1 MNTDKGK
8 IIVIGGGP
16 AGMMA
21 AATAGKR
28 GLDVTLIEKNEK
40 LGKKIYLT
48 GKGRCNV
55 TNNADIEDL
64 IANVPTNGKFLYSAF
79 YTFTN
84 QDLINLLNNLG
95 LKLKIERGNRVF
107 PESNKSSDV
116 IRTLEKY
123 VRSNNVKV
131 LRSEVSKIEV
141 EKGRVIGVLLKD
153 GSSLPCNSVIVATG
167 GMSYPS
173 TGSTGDGYRF
183 ARECGH
189 TVTPLYPSLVPLE
202 TMEAW
207 PKDAQGLSLRNIQ
220 ITVFNNRNREVYK
233 DFGEMVFTH
242 YGVSGPVILSASS
255 YMGKKDPQNYKL
267 KIDLKPALSEE
278 QLDSRIQRDF
288 TKYSRKILANGLDD
302 LLPKKLIPVVIDL
315 SRIPADKPINQISR
329 EERHT
334 LVRLLKELTL
344 TIKGYRPIKEAII
357 TSGGVSVKEIDPG
370 TMESKLVSGL
380 YFAGEVIDVDAYT
393 GGFNMQIAFST
404 GYLAGSNC

>member
-1 MNTDKGK
+1 LDNKSK
-8 IIVIGGGP
+8 RVIVIGAGP
-16 AGMMA
+16 AGMLA
-21 AATAGKR
+21 AGTAGKR

-55 TNNADIEDL
+55 TNNADVEDL
-64 IANVPTNGKFLYSAF
+64 IANVPTNKKFLYSAF

-84 QDLINLLNNLG
+84 NNLMELLNDLG
-95 LKLKIERGNRVF
+95 LKLKVERGNRVF
-107 PESNKSSDV
+107 PVSNKSSDV

-123 VRSNNVKV
+123 VRSNNVRVLKGEVLNILTENGKV
-131 LRSEVSKIEV
+131 A
-141 EKGRVIGVLLKD
+141 GVLLKND
-153 GSSLPCNSVIVATG
+153 TFLPCDSIIVATG
-167 GMSYPS
+167 GMSYPT
-173 TGSTGDGYRF
+173 TGSTGDGYQF

-202 TMEAW
+202 TLETW
-207 PKDAQGLSLRNIQ
+207 PKDAQGLSLSNIQ
-220 ITVFNNRNREVYK
+220 ITVLDKRSKEVFK

-255 YMGKKDPQNYKL
+255 YMGKKDPLNYKL

-278 QLDSRIQRDF
+278 QLDARIQRDF
-288 TKYSRKILANGLDD
+288 TKYARKILANGLDD
-302 LLPKKLIPVVIDL
+302 LLPQKLIPIIID
-315 SRIPADKPINQISR
+315 SSQISADKPINQVTK

-334 LVRLLKELTL
+334 LVRLLKGLTL
-344 TIKGYRPIKEAII
+344 TIKGYRPINEAII
-357 TSGGVSVKEIDPG
+357 TSGGVSVKEIDPA
-370 TMESKLVSGL
+370 TMESKLVQGL

-404 GYLAGSNC
+404 GYLAGSVC

>member
-1 MNTDKGK
+1 MDNKSK
-8 IIVIGGGP
+8 RVIVIGAGP
-16 AGMMA
+16 AGMLA
-21 AATAGKR
+21 AGTAGKR

-55 TNNADIEDL
+55 TNNADVEDL
-64 IANVPTNGKFLYSAF
+64 IANVPTNKKFLYSAF

-84 QDLINLLNNLG
+84 NNLMELLNDLG
-95 LKLKIERGNRVF
+95 LKLKVERGNRVF
-107 PESNKSSDV
+107 PVSNKSSDV

-123 VRSNNVKV
+123 VRSNNVRVLKGEVLNILTENGKV
-131 LRSEVSKIEV
+131 A
-141 EKGRVIGVLLKD
+141 GVLLKND
-153 GSSLPCNSVIVATG
+153 TFLPCDSIIVATG
-167 GMSYPS
+167 GMSYPT
-173 TGSTGDGYRF
+173 TGSTGDGYQF

-202 TMEAW
+202 TLETW
-207 PKDAQGLSLRNIQ
+207 PKDAQGLSLSNIQ
-220 ITVFNNRNREVYK
+220 ITVLDKRSKEVFK

-255 YMGKKDPQNYKL
+255 YMGKKDPLNYKL

-278 QLDSRIQRDF
+278 QLDARIQRDF
-288 TKYSRKILANGLDD
+288 TKYARKILANGLDD
-302 LLPKKLIPVVIDL
+302 LLPQKLIPIIID
-315 SRIPADKPINQISR
+315 SSQISADKPINQVTK

-334 LVRLLKELTL
+334 LVRLLKGLTL
-344 TIKGYRPIKEAII
+344 TIKGYRPINEAII
-357 TSGGVSVKEIDPG
+357 TSGGVSVKEIDPA
-370 TMESKLVSGL
+370 TMESKLVQGL

-404 GYLAGSNC
+404 GYLAGSVC